1 MSGNDGKG
9 NWGSSNPGNSGI
21 SGGSSGGG
29 NLPITRRPPL
39 DFFLIGKSPKEK
51 AEFLEYAKQVNYS
64 NREIQ
69 SWLDERYGIHYPV
82 AEIHTYL
89 KQNAPLSYK
98 VDYLNQLADE
108 ATGLNVEAC
117 NKLLQMKLI
126 ELLLAVLDN
135 VIAAVNVNPQGS
147 EGGEYDEDIER
158 LSTLEQSR
166 MLRVL
171 LQESSRLSSYL
182 SKESRIRVTTD
193 LALGGAQEV
202 INIVNSIFRE
212 SPYEKPLSDGFEY
225 ALQKIERDISKIA

>member
-1 MSGNDGKG
+1 MSGNGGKG
-9 NWGSSNPGNSGI
+9 NEGGGNGI
-21 SGGSSGGG
+21 SGGSSSGGSSG
-29 NLPITRRPPL
+29 NLPVTKRPPL
-39 DFFLIGKSPKEK
+39 DFFLIGKPPKEK

-69 SWLDERYGIHYPV
+69 TWLDERYGVHYPV

-108 ATGLNVEAC
+108 ATGLNLEAC
-117 NKLLQMKLI
+117 NKLIQMKLM
-126 ELLLAVLDN
+126 ELLLSILDN
-135 VIAAVNVNPQGS
+135 VIAAVDLNAQSG
-147 EGGEYDEDIER
+147 EGGEDIER

-171 LQESSRLSSYL
+171 LQESIRLSGYL

-202 INIVNSIFRE
+202 INIVNAIFRE

-225 ALQKIERDISKIA
+225 ALQKMERDISKIN